1 MPSSKASPVSPP
13 AKGPIAIRPQY
24 IAQDEQTVLHIKEN
38 NFSLAHRD
46 FTVRKANGDTLMTI
60 SGKTLSVSLQR
71 EFLDASGLPLFELRK
86 SKSQKKASSSAGWSL
101 ALPGSE
107 PGQEYDD
114 VLSATFRSFWVHPKL
129 DIKLKNLAPPQH
141 VYRDAL
147 HSAVD
152 PTDSYHENV
161 LLEVRGQDS
170 TRLTTHVMCEG
181 RKVIHI
187 RRECDEVTESV
198 YPHGFGYKPE
208 WEATVAQGVD
218 VALAVVIVIILA
230 EHRY

>member
-1 MPSSKASPVSPP
+1 MPSSKFCPLSPP

-24 IAQDEQTVLHIKEN
+24 IVQDENTVLHVKEN
-38 NFSLAHRD
+38 NYSLARRD
-46 FTVRKANGDTLMTI
+46 FTVRKANGQTLMTV
-60 SGKTLSVSLQR
+60 SGKTLSVNLQR

-86 SKSQKKASSSAGWSL
+86 RQYPKKLSSSAGWSL

-107 PGQEYDD
+107 PGQDYDD
-114 VLSATFRSFWVHPKL
+114 VLSATFKSFWVHPKL

-141 VYRDAL
+141 MLRDTAD
-147 HSAVD
+147 SAVD
-152 PTDSYHENV
+152 LADSYHENV
-161 LLEVRGQDS
+161 LLQVRGQDS
-170 TRLTTHVMCEG
+170 ARLTTHVMCEG

-187 RRECDEVTESV
+187 RRQSDELTESV

-208 WEATVAQGVD
+208 WEVTVARGVD
-218 VALAVVIVIILA
+218 VALAVVIVVILA